1 MSELDELFR
10 GGLGDRKPEVPK
22 DLWDKISAR
31 RTNLPAGEELDRL
44 FADKL
49 ANRQPAVPAGMWQ
62 RILVARRRSPLL
74 RYAALALL
82 LIGIAGAGFWLIPQE
97 APAASTTAEEL
108 RTPPPPVTPAPIGST
123 SDQRDEPEML
133 ADVLHT
139 TPSSAGRRPDKQD
152 SPIADRVATSQRPE
166 ANQPSET
173 SYTPAAT
180 TIERSVEA
188 VTGLPTLLND
198 RVDRLTNDL
207 LADLPPAGPG
217 GTFQSASRNRF
228 QAEFLTGAAYAHQRF
243 GQSGEDAR
251 ELRNAREVS
260 EFPQLSY
267 QLSARLDYRLH
278 SRLHLLTG
286 LTYVDIS
293 NQLEYDMTRNGEK
306 ELIRSTNHVRM
317 LEVPLMGSYVISGR
331 RLRLNI
337 NAGPVFNLYTS
348 VKGQYLHPDFAEPR
362 DLSTADY
369 RSNIGLGWTT
379 SLTTVYYIGKDRQLQ
394 VLLEPFFK
402 YYPGS
407 YTQGAAPLSER
418 YWLAGLQL
426 GLRKSL

>member
-22 DLWDKISAR
+22 DLWEKIAAR
-31 RTNLPAGEELDRL
+31 RSALPDGEELDRL

-62 RILVARRRSPLL
+62 RIMAARRRTPLL
-74 RYAALALL
+74 RYAVLALL
-82 LIGIAGAGFWLIPQE
+82 LVGMVTAGWWTLSQQAGDSETTSQPVASQAPSEPQASSVRPDPSNKSVGDATE
-97 APAASTTAEEL
+97 GRATNPPETPSRNVAATPVRDKETYSPVDKATVPTFASTPVAPPAE
-108 RTPPPPVTPAPIGST
+108 RATKSV
-123 SDQRDEPEML
+123 
-133 ADVLHT
+133 
-139 TPSSAGRRPDKQD
+139 AGVP
-152 SPIADRVATSQRPE
+152 
-166 ANQPSET
+166 
-173 SYTPAAT
+173 
-180 TIERSVEA
+180 TI
-188 VTGLPTLLND
+188 LND

-217 GTFQSASRNRF
+217 GSFQSAGRNRF

-278 SRLHLLTG
+278 SRLHLLSG
-286 LTYVDIS
+286 LTYVDIR
-293 NQLEYDMTRNGEK
+293 NQLEYEIMRSGGK

-317 LEVPLMGSYVISGR
+317 LEAPLLASYVISGR
-331 RLRLNI
+331 RLRLNL
-337 NAGPVFNLYTS
+337 NAGPVFNLFTAVS
-348 VKGQYLHPDFAEPR
+348 GEYLHPDFAEPR
-362 DLSTADY
+362 ELHADY
-369 RSNIGLGWTT
+369 RSNIGVGWTT
-379 SLTTVYYIGKDRQLQ
+379 SLTTVYHIGKARNLQ

-407 YTQGAAPLSER
+407 FTHGDAPLSER

-426 GLRKSL
+426 GVRKSF